1 MIAIKTYL
9 ENIPEDCNDC
19 CFWRNDKGVFG
30 KYNDY
35 IDSNDYCELTHREI
49 NNIYLIP
56 DWCPLIEVK
65 DDKLE

>member
-1 MIAIKTYL
+1 MIVVKTQL
-9 ENIPEDCNDC
+9 NSIPQDCNGC
-19 CFWRNDKGVFG
+19 CFIRNDSAAFG
-30 KYNDY
+30 SYSSWY
-35 IDSNDYCELTHREI
+35 DSLDYCELTKREI